1 MEDVLDVIEGVDA
14 GIEIPTTEDLGSAF
28 GLDGV
33 ELSRRRRDAK
43 LGRGPVGGFEVCDG
57 VEGVD
62 EGAGRVGSGIAS
74 RTGSEDN
81 GAESTCGVATCT
93 DTESCPI
100 LVGGEVI
107 ASEMDV
113 FVEIG
118 DVGTDVLTAE
128 DAAVV
133 VSVAEADD
141 ISTVSVLAVSVMEID
156 DISTGSGLAVS
167 GTEVDDIS
175 TSSGWGSTD
184 GC

>member
-1 MEDVLDVIEGVDA
+1 M
-14 GIEIPTTEDLGSAF
+14 
-28 GLDGV
+28 
-33 ELSRRRRDAK
+33 
-43 LGRGPVGGFEVCDG
+43 
-57 VEGVD
+57 
-62 EGAGRVGSGIAS
+62 
-74 RTGSEDN
+74 
-81 GAESTCGVATCT
+81 ATCT
-93 DTESCPI
+93 DRESCPI

-141 ISTVSVLAVSVMEID
+141 ISTVSGLAVSVMEMD